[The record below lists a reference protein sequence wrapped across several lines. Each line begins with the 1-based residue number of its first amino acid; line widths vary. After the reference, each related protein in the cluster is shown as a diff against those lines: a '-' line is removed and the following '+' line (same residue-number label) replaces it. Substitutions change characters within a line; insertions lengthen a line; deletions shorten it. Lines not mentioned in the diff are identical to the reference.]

1 MSLSAKSQILIFL
14 DANFILTPSTLNV
27 DIYKSL
33 KINFP
38 NTYELVVLSATFT
51 ELEEK
56 IKKNPRKTKLKQEY
70 QLCRAILEQQ
80 SYTLIQCERQHPGK
94 LVDDLLLDF
103 ALNSSKEGNNVYIA
117 TNDKELRKKCRDNK
131 MKVIFVRQNKFLEI
145 E

>member
-1 MSLSAKSQILIFL
+1 MSLTTKSQILIFL

-27 DIYKSL
+27 DIYKEL

-38 NTYELVVLSATFT
+38 NTYELVVLSAIFT

-56 IKKNPRKTKLKQEY
+56 IKKYPRKTKLKQEY

-80 SYTLIQCERQHPGK
+80 SYTLIQCERQYPGK

-103 ALNSSKEGNNVYIA
+103 ALNSSKEGNKVYIA

>member
-1 MSLSAKSQILIFL
+1 MSLLIKSQIFL

-27 DIYKSL
+27 DIYEQL

-38 NTYELVVLSATFT
+38 NSFELVVLSAIFT

-56 IKKNPRKTKLKQEY
+56 IKRYPRKTKLNQEY

-80 SYTLIQCERQHPGK
+80 KYTLIQCERQYPGK
-94 LVDDLLLDF
+94 FVDDLLLQYAIKSF
-103 ALNSSKEGNNVYIA
+103 KQGKNVYIA
-117 TNDKELRKKCRDNK
+117 TNDKELRRKCRDNK
-131 MKVIFVRQNKFLEI
+131 IKVIFVRQNKFLEI

>member
-1 MSLSAKSQILIFL
+1 VSLLIKSQIFL

-27 DIYKSL
+27 DIYEQL

-38 NTYELVVLSATFT
+38 NSFELVVLSAIFT

-56 IKKNPRKTKLKQEY
+56 IKRYPRKTKLKQEY

-80 SYTLIQCERQHPGK
+80 KYTLIQCERQHPGK
-94 LVDDLLLDF
+94 LVDDLLLEY
-103 ALNSSKEGNNVYIA
+103 AINSFKQGKNVYIA
-117 TNDKELRKKCRDNK
+117 TNDKELRRKCRYNK
-131 MKVIFVRQNKFLEI
+131 IKVIFVRQNKFLEI

>member
-1 MSLSAKSQILIFL
+1 VSLSAKSQILIFL

>member
-1 MSLSAKSQILIFL
+1 MSLLIKSQIFL

-27 DIYKSL
+27 DIYEQL

-38 NTYELVVLSATFT
+38 NSFELVVLSAIFT

-56 IKKNPRKTKLKQEY
+56 IKRYPRKTKLNQEY

-80 SYTLIQCERQHPGK
+80 KYTLIQCERQYPGK
-94 LVDDLLLDF
+94 LVDDLLLQYAIKSF
-103 ALNSSKEGNNVYIA
+103 KQGKNVYIA
-117 TNDKELRKKCRDNK
+117 TNDKELRRKCRDNK
-131 MKVIFVRQNKFLEI
+131 IKVIFVRQNKFLEI

>member
-1 MSLSAKSQILIFL
+1 MSLLIKSQIFL

-27 DIYKSL
+27 DIYEQL

-38 NTYELVVLSATFT
+38 NSFELVVLSAIFT

-56 IKKNPRKTKLKQEY
+56 IKKYPRKTKLKQEY

-80 SYTLIQCERQHPGK
+80 KYSLIQCERRHPGK
-94 LVDDLLLDF
+94 LVDDLLLEY
-103 ALNSSKEGNNVYIA
+103 AINSFKQGKNVYIA
-117 TNDKELRKKCRDNK
+117 TNDKELRRKCRYNK
-131 MKVIFVRQNKFLEI
+131 IKVIFVRQNKFLEI

>member
-1 MSLSAKSQILIFL
+1 MSLLIKSQIFL

-27 DIYKSL
+27 DIYEQL

-38 NTYELVVLSATFT
+38 NSFELVVLSAIFT

-56 IKKNPRKTKLKQEY
+56 IKRYPRKTKLKQEY

-80 SYTLIQCERQHPGK
+80 KYTLIQCERQHPGK
-94 LVDDLLLDF
+94 LVDDLLLEYAIKSF
-103 ALNSSKEGNNVYIA
+103 KQGKNVYIA
-117 TNDKELRKKCRDNK
+117 TNDKELRRKCRDNK
-131 MKVIFVRQNKFLEI
+131 IKVIFVRQNKFLEI

>member
-1 MSLSAKSQILIFL
+1 MSLLIKSQIFL

-27 DIYKSL
+27 DIYKQL

-38 NTYELVVLSATFT
+38 NSFELVVLSAIFT

-56 IKKNPRKTKLKQEY
+56 IKRYPRKTKLKQEY

-80 SYTLIQCERQHPGK
+80 KYTLIQCERQHSGK
-94 LVDDLLLDF
+94 LVDDLLLEY
-103 ALNSSKEGNNVYIA
+103 AISSFKQGKNVYIA
-117 TNDKELRKKCRDNK
+117 TNDKELRSKCRYNK
-131 MKVIFVRQNKFLEI
+131 IKVVFVRQNKFLEI

>member
-56 IKKNPRKTKLKQEY
+56 IKKFPRKTKLKQEY
-70 QLCRAILEQQ
+70 QLCRAILEHQ
-80 SYTLIQCERQHPGK
+80 SYTLIQCERQDPGK

-103 ALNSSKEGNNVYIA
+103 ALTSSKEGNNVYIA